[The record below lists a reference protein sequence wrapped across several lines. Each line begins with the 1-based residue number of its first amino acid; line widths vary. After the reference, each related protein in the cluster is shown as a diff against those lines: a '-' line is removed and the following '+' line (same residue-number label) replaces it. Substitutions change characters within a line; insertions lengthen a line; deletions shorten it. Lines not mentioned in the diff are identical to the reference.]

1 MKSLPNSLI
10 TMPTTIDKQ
19 TKSEKIVQKNADEAA
34 QISHAPPR
42 TVIGWQG
49 IRFTLP
55 PEWNLTGFSMDRDN
69 GYLRV
74 DSPGNGTITVQVR
87 WSKPDKP
94 PSVGTSLYAMTLAPL
109 LQRFSKKPLAM
120 TGTPDLKANLE
131 KMFLET
137 AKQSKKAK
145 TPFESHIK
153 PEKTEGPDGERTAM
167 NFSWTGEGRGQGKI
181 WSCSR
186 CKRVVIAQVVGLAR
200 DQSAISAIAS
210 QLFSTLHDHAE
221 DGLDLWALYDLQV
234 KVPEDF
240 LLEEQKLLSGYL
252 SLTFGRK
259 GEKIFVDRWGLA
271 KMTLKKFT
279 TEEWFQN
286 NAQVS
291 LKKLKKDVV
300 ETSSTHE
307 VSRFS
312 GPLSIF
318 SRIKIL
324 KDAKNSLRRFP
335 SKYEGGVWVCEE
347 SNKIF
352 SLQVMSSKLSKEVFT
367 TTLDHIHCHSI
378 GEQK

>member
-1 MKSLPNSLI
+1 M
-10 TMPTTIDKQ
+10 TTIINTQSKLDALADKS
-19 TKSEKIVQKNADEAA
+19 KEASPVA
-34 QISHAPPR
+34 STQLPR

-74 DSPGNGTITVQVR
+74 DAPGNGTITVQIR

-94 PSVGTSLYAMTLAPL
+94 QMSGNSLYAMTLAPL
-109 LQRFSKKPLAM
+109 LQRFTKKPLAM

-131 KMFLET
+131 KMFAET
-137 AKQSKKAK
+137 SKQAKKSKS
-145 TPFESHIK
+145 TFESNIK
-153 PEKTEGPDGERTAM
+153 PEKIEGPDGERTAM

-181 WSCSR
+181 WSCSK

-200 DQSAISAIAS
+200 DQSAIAAIAS
-210 QLFSTLHDHAE
+210 QLFSTLHDHSE

-234 KVPEDF
+234 KVPDDF
-240 LLEEQKLLSGYL
+240 VLEEQKLLSGYL

-271 KMTLKKFT
+271 NMTLRKFT
-279 TEEWFQN
+279 AVEWFQN

-291 LKKLKKDVV
+291 LKKLKKETV
-300 ETSSTHE
+300 ESELDHSVE
-307 VSRFS
+307 RFS
-312 GPLSIF
+312 GSLPIF
-318 SRIKIL
+318 ARMKIL

-335 SKYEGGVWVCEE
+335 SKYEGGVWVCYE

-352 SLQVMSSKLSKEVFT
+352 SLQVMSSKLTENLFT
-367 TTLDHIHCHSI
+367 SSLDRIVCHAG
-378 GEQK
+378 GERTK